1 MSAQSKLIDTAI
13 NCSCHEY
20 VHPWTSSCVCAATGL
35 MLSCIPFSL
44 RTYTVVYLA
53 STLSLAA
60 LKTHDIHTRLL
71 ACEWVFL
78 VGRGFPEYIVYT
90 IDKITPLQGEL
101 IQ

>member
-35 MLSCIPFSL
+35 LLSCIPFSL

-53 STLSLAA
+53 STLNLAG
-60 LKTHDIHTRLL
+60 LKTHDIHTRLP
-71 ACEWVFL
+71 
-78 VGRGFPEYIVYT
+78 GFPCGQRVSRIYIIYT
-90 IDKITPLQGEL
+90 DKITPLQGEL

>member
-35 MLSCIPFSL
+35 LLSCIPFSL

-53 STLSLAA
+53 STLSLAG
-60 LKTHDIHTRLL
+60 LKTHDMHTRLP
-71 ACEWVFL
+71 
-78 VGRGFPEYIVYT
+78 GFPCGQRVSRIYIIYT
-90 IDKITPLQGEL
+90 DKITPLQGEL